1 MELTYTAAE
10 QEMLDLLDK
19 HIAAE
24 MRGDMETTM
33 STMTGEPHLL
43 NVPNMIGGDGYEG
56 VKKFYSNHLVGKF
69 FPPDV
74 KFDTISVTIGRTRI
88 VEEIVISFTHTV
100 EIEWMIP
107 NIAPTN
113 RRVEVAFVV
122 VAGIENL
129 KLTHAHVYWDQASVL
144 VQLGLLDPTGLPVT
158 GAESAR
164 KLLSFAAT

>member
-1 MELTYTAAE
+1 MTYSVDE
-10 QEMLDLLDK
+10 QDMLNVLEK

-24 MRGDMETTM
+24 MQGDMATTM
-33 STMTGEPHLL
+33 STMNDNPHLL

-56 VKKFYSNHLVGKF
+56 VKQFYSNHLVGKF

-74 KFDTISVTIGRTRI
+74 KFETVSVTVGRTR
-88 VEEIVISFTHTV
+88 VVQELVISFTHTA
-100 EIEWMIP
+100 EIEWMVP

-113 RRVEVAFVV
+113 KRVEIAFVV

-129 KLTHAHVYWDQASVL
+129 KLTHEHIYWDQASVL

-164 KLLSFAAT
+164 KLLSYSSAE

>member
-1 MELTYTAAE
+1 MKTTFTAAE
-10 QEMLDLLDK
+10 QEMLNLLDK

-24 MRGDMETTM
+24 MNGDLETTM
-33 STMTGEPHLL
+33 ATMTGEPHLL
-43 NVPNMIGGDGYEG
+43 NVPNMIGGDGYDG
-56 VKKFYSNHLVGKF
+56 VRKFYSNHLVGKF

-74 KFDTISVTIGRTRI
+74 KFDTISVTVGRTRI

-100 EIEWMIP
+100 AIDWMIP
-107 NIAPTN
+107 NIAPTD

-129 KLTHAHVYWDQASVL
+129 KLTHEHIYWDQASVL

-158 GAESAR
+158 GAQSAR
-164 KLLSFAAT
+164 KLLTYASD

>member
-1 MELTYTAAE
+1 M
-10 QEMLDLLDK
+10 
-19 HIAAE
+19 
-24 MRGDMETTM
+24 
-33 STMTGEPHLL
+33 
-43 NVPNMIGGDGYEG
+43 
-56 VKKFYSNHLVGKF
+56 GKF

-129 KLTHAHVYWDQASVL
+129 KLTHEHVYWDQASVL

>member
-1 MELTYTAAE
+1 MPYTSNE
-10 QEMLDLLDK
+10 QEMLDLLET

-24 MRGDMETTM
+24 MSGDMETTM
-33 STMTGEPHLL
+33 ATMTSNPHLL
-43 NVPNMIGGDGYEG
+43 NVPNMIGGDGYDG
-56 VKKFYSNHLVGKF
+56 VKDFYTNHLVGKF

-74 KFDTISVTIGRTRI
+74 KFETISVTIGRTRI
-88 VEEIVISFTHTV
+88 VQEIVISFTHTV

-113 RRVEVAFVV
+113 KRVEVAFVV

-129 KLTHAHVYWDQASVL
+129 KLTHEHIYWDQASVL
-144 VQLGLLDPTGLPVT
+144 VQLGLIDPSVLPVV

-164 KLLSFAAT
+164 KLLSYASSTS